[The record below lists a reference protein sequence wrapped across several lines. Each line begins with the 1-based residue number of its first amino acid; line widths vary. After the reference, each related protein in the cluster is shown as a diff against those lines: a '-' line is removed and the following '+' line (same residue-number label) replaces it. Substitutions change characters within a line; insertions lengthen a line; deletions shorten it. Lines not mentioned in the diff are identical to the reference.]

1 MGQFLI
7 FLFPVIVERG
17 SMPKEMK
24 GELVP
29 VGGGETIPLLN
40 DHLTIGRRD
49 ICDIRLPFPNVS
61 SLHCELIFNRD
72 GGYWVIKDANSTNG
86 IKVNGVRQYKKA
98 LMPGDEITIAK
109 RRFVIRYTL
118 PAGRRI
124 DEILEDDIM
133 SQSLLERAGLERHR
147 REVDDDSDSDDSPPP
162 FRRLAI
168 DPKNP
173 V

>member
-1 MGQFLI
+1 MATDL
-7 FLFPVIVERG
+7 
-17 SMPKEMK
+17 K

-29 VGGGETIPLLN
+29 VGGGDTIPLRQ

-49 ICDIRLPFPNVS
+49 SCDIRLPFPNVS
-61 SLHCELIFNRD
+61 SKHCELLFNRD

-124 DEILEDDIM
+124 EEILEDDIM
-133 SQSLLERAGLERHR
+133 SQSLLERAGLERKR
-147 REVDDDSDSDDSPPP
+147 RQMSEEEDDGEGDEP
-162 FRRLAI
+162 RNHNRLG
-168 DPKNP
+168 DNGF
-173 V
+173 